1 MQENREG
8 NSKKHWSREEV
19 AGKIIDFEQ
28 AAKHFASQRQLAEEL
43 EIPRSTLQ
51 HWLKRKDS
59 IDAAPEVVAF
69 FESPAGVAFLHR
81 LVLAAHF
88 VMTLLGPCGIRLV
101 CMFLELSGLDRFV
114 AASYSSHQEVSTA
127 MEEAVVEFDKEEKRH
142 LAEEMEPKKVTV
154 CQDETFHPE
163 ICLVAIEPVS
173 NFILLEKYA
182 SNRKADEW
190 TASMQEATEGLPIEV
205 IQSTSDEGKG
215 ILHHVKEELGAH
227 HSPDL
232 FHVQQELVKGTSVV
246 LEAKKSQA
254 QKTVEEA
261 TQELHRHQE
270 EKEAYL
276 SSHREPG
283 RPPDFDKRI
292 LEAQQN
298 KAKADEALEIAH
310 THQERAKKA
319 IQDIGEVYHP
329 YDTETGVIKS
339 AEEVSLSLE
348 KCFSEIE
355 EVASE
360 ASLPERCLKR
370 IKKAKRVVVNMV
382 ATIAFFF
389 LMVRAK
395 VEALGLPLEVEEA
408 VFHNL
413 IPGIYFNLV
422 SEKAKSAE
430 QRHKL
435 RKLSED
441 LLAPLRARDGPF
453 CGLDQEDRRLIEQV
467 AEECAQLFQ
476 RSSSCVEGRNGQLS
490 LRHHSMHRIS
500 DRKLA
505 ALTTVH
511 NYFVKRSDG
520 TTAAERFFG
529 TRPRNLFE
537 WVMGRVDLP
546 GRPAQKRSQPKRKEY
561 LSAAAV

>member
-1 MQENREG
+1 MQER
-8 NSKKHWSREEV
+8 NSKKRWTRDEV
-19 AGKIIDFEQ
+19 ASKIIDFEQ
-28 AAKHFASQRQLAEEL
+28 ASKLMASQRQLAEEL
-43 EIPRSTLQ
+43 DIPRSTLQ

-59 IDAAPEVVAF
+59 IDAAREVVAF
-69 FESPAGVAFLHR
+69 FESPTGVAFLHR
-81 LVLAAHF
+81 LVLTAHF
-88 VMTLLGPCGIRLV
+88 VMTQLGPCGIRLV
-101 CMFLELSGLDRFV
+101 CLFLELSGLDRFV
-114 AASYSSHQEVSTA
+114 AASYSSHQEVSAA
-127 MEEAVVEFDKEEKRH
+127 MEEAVVEFGKEEKRH
-142 LAEEMEPKKVTV
+142 LAAEMEPKKVTV

-163 ICLVAIEPVS
+163 TCLVAIEPVS

-182 SNRKADEW
+182 PNRKAEEW
-190 TASMQEATEGLPIEV
+190 TASMQEATEGLSVEV
-205 IQSTSDEGKG
+205 IQSTSDEGRG

-246 LEAKKSQA
+246 LEARKSQA

-261 TQELHRHQE
+261 TQELSRHQE
-270 EKEAYL
+270 KKEAYL
-276 SSHREPG
+276 SSHHGPG

-298 KAKADEALEIAH
+298 KAKANEALEIAR

-319 IQDIGEVYHP
+319 IQEIGEVYHP
-329 YDTETGVIKS
+329 YDTETGAIKG
-339 AEEVSLSLE
+339 AEEVSSSLE

-413 IPGIYFNLV
+413 IPGIYLHLV

-435 RKLSED
+435 RRLSED

-453 CGLDQEDRRLIEQV
+453 SNLDQEDRGLIEQV

-537 WVMGRVDLP
+537 WVLGRVDLP

-561 LSAAAV
+561 LSAASI